1 MLPLSASAEAVAH
14 SPRSRARERRGG
26 LTGIEL
32 DRRMREILIE
42 RNARNVVKLSGGA
55 RRSRVRRDA
64 IIRYRLHGDTR
75 KGRRHMAKV
84 TDEAKKKQ
92 LTVYLP
98 DTRGVTISRFGIG
111 NLKIGLGVFTYSRL
125 PGDPKR
131 YALGLVSDAGEKKG
145 GLPHDCGDDGGSALN
160 GTCPGATKECQS
172 ICYAARPVTEA
183 GPVAEMWARNSSTED
198 VPMELP
204 PDAKL
209 VRLHISGD
217 FSSRG
222 YIDGWF
228 ALFASRP
235 DVRMW
240 AYTRSWRVAS
250 LLPALDRLRALPNVQ
265 LFASVDSTTPTSEI
279 ESITAEYEQERPASR
294 GGSHGSTAITEATN
308 RVWNY
313 DERSEEQVR
322 ADREG
327 RASALDARHE
337 VARLPGRDRHENEL
351 RRVPVL
357 LRRQAE
363 RCNVPQALN
372 AHALLLRV
380 SRSAIGEGSQRRSSC

>member
-1 MLPLSASAEAVAH
+1 MSKI
-14 SPRSRARERRGG
+14 
-26 LTGIEL
+26 T
-32 DRRMREILIE
+32 
-42 RNARNVVKLSGGA
+42 
-55 RRSRVRRDA
+55 DA
-64 IIRYRLHGDTR
+64 D
-75 KGRRHMAKV
+75 
-84 TDEAKKKQ
+84 KKKQ

-240 AYTRSWRVAS
+240 AYTRSWRVPE
-250 LLPALDRLRALPNVQ
+250 LLPALDRLRSLPNVQ
-265 LFASVDSTTPTSEI
+265 VFASVDKTTDDKEI
-279 ESITAEYEQERPASR
+279 TSITNAYIRDGREPWRLAWIDGDYR
-294 GGSHGSTAITEATN
+294 GNRTYDSGGAWRETMFGGDGGGRTLVCPEEAGTKAN
-308 RVWNY
+308 CLECKY
-313 DERSEEQVR
+313 CFD
-322 ADREG
+322 G
-327 RASALDARHE
+327 RRFDVTFLKH
-337 VARLPGRDRHENEL
+337 
-351 RRVPVL
+351 
-357 LRRQAE
+357 
-363 RCNVPQALN
+363 
-372 AHALLLRV
+372 
-380 SRSAIGEGSQRRSSC
+380 